1 METFGGREDP
11 SFFGEYRRI
20 AWAAWVYEIYSWLD
34 LEAAVRY
41 GWIYR
46 G

>member
-1 METFGGREDP
+1 METGGGREDP
-11 SFFGEYRRI
+11 SFFGEWRRI
-20 AWAAWVYEIYSWLD
+20 TWAPWVMEFFSWLD

-46 G
+46 